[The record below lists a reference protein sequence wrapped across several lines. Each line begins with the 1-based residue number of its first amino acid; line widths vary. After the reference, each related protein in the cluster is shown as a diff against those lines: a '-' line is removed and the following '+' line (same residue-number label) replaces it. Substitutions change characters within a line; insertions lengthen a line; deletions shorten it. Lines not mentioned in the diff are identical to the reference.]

1 MRKAL
6 LIADGR
12 PKGDPNELDIYET
25 QRLVEMYP
33 VVVSRHFMIK
43 VNALVT
49 FMLNDD
55 EVINKTVGLPAEL
68 EISVGA

>member
-6 LIADGR
+6 LIAHGR
-12 PKGDPNELDIYET
+12 PNEDPNELDICAT

-33 VVVSRHFMIK
+33 VVVSRHFMIRIN
-43 VNALVT
+43 VLVK

-55 EVINKTVGLPAEL
+55 
-68 EISVGA
+68 